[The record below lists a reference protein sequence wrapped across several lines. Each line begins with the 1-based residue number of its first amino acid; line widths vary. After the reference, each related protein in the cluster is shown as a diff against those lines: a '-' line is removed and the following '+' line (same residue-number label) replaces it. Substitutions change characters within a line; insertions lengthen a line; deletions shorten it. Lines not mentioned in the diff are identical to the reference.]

1 MVLPYE
7 IMLELLDQRAGMKP
21 RRVVIAFLGD
31 HFRSANEIF
40 SLSCKVVDQISLT
53 NLKNLLELSL

>member
-1 MVLPYE
+1 MGKARSSMVLPYE

-40 SLSCKVVDQISLT
+40 S
-53 NLKNLLELSL
+53 